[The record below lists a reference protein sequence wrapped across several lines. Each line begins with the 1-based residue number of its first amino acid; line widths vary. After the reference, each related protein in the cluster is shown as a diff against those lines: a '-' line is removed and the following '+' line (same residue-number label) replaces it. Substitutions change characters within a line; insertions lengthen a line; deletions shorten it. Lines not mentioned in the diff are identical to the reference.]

1 MVGTGL
7 NAIYHAHQ
15 GRSVPIVR
23 TNVTVIMMQH
33 ATPSTEDV
41 NASRVSPGPDAKS
54 SVPRV
59 IGAKTATEHANA
71 KTPITYAIL
80 YKDAYVDQDLM
91 VSKS

>member
-1 MVGTGL
+1 
-7 NAIYHAHQ
+7 
-15 GRSVPIVR
+15 
-23 TNVTVIMMQH
+23 MQH

-59 IGAKTATEHANA
+59 IGAKTAIEHVNA

-91 VSKS
+91 VCKSYQH

>member
-1 MVGTGL
+1 
-7 NAIYHAHQ
+7 
-15 GRSVPIVR
+15 
-23 TNVTVIMMQH
+23 MMQH